1 MLSEIEFKK
10 LAWHSRRGMRELDL
24 LLLPFVETVL
34 PLLDESMQ
42 VLYVRLLREED
53 QDLFNWLILREKA
66 PDYQLQDIVD
76 LIRQSRELKG

>member
-1 MLSEIEFKK
+1 
-10 LAWHSRRGMRELDL
+10 
-24 LLLPFVETVL
+24 
-34 PLLDESMQ
+34 MQ